1 MNTFCLAA
9 FLSGYEAVWL
19 LKCERYGVLL
29 VLLWETREL
38 VREERCLTRCVVLVP
53 ESQEAVRERSDVLD
67 LESQEAVDGVEGV
80 VGVDNPSGSRGNRNR
95 TP

>member
-1 MNTFCLAA
+1 MNTFRIAA

-19 LKCERYGVLL
+19 LKCERYGVLF
-29 VLLWETREL
+29 WEAREL

>member
-1 MNTFCLAA
+1 MNTFRLAA

-19 LKCERYGVLL
+19 LKCERYGVLF
-29 VLLWETREL
+29 WETREL
-38 VREERCLTRCVVLVP
+38 VREEWCLTRCVVLVP

-67 LESQEAVDGVEGV
+67 LESQAAADGVE
-80 VGVDNPSGSRGNRNR
+80 GVDNPSGSRGNRNR